1 MNRQARIY
9 GCISWFGFGD
19 VTFEQAAKRL
29 AMECPFGSEA
39 ETIQVRDESEPEIIY
54 TLTVERVV
62 EYRVTNLRGG
72 E

>member
-9 GCISWFGFGD
+9 GCIAWFGFGD

-29 AMECPFGSEA
+29 AMECPFSNEA
-39 ETIQVRDESEPEIIY
+39 ETIQVRDESEPEIIH